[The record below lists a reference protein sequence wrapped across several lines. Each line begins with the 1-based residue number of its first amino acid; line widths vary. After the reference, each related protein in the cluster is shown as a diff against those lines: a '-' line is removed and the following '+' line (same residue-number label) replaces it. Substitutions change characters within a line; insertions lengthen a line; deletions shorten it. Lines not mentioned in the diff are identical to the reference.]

1 MSNRTQL
8 IAVIGMLALIFG
20 AYLGALGLVAY
31 YDKKEHEK
39 RGEPPRF
46 DERQRIIRLQAG
58 NHALY
63 ALIAFLIL
71 WTILDQLGYDWV
83 GNIWSML
90 FCALFLVWGVWSA
103 DCIFHDGFIGW
114 KEQKNIP
121 NSYALTY
128 TVMLLM
134 PTNNFHSAG
143 VTDSWLPE
151 IFVFADAVILGTVVL
166 YKLRKEKRAEREGDA
181 L

>member
-1 MSNRTQL
+1 MSNRTQF
-8 IAVIGMLALIFG
+8 IAIIGMLALIFG

-46 DERQRIIRLQAG
+46 DERQRIARLRAG

-63 ALIAFLIL
+63 ALIAFLVL
-71 WTILDQLGYDWV
+71 WTILDQLGYDWL

-90 FCALFLVWGVWSA
+90 FCALFLVWGVWAA
-103 DCIFHDGFIGW
+103 DCILHDGFIGW
-114 KEQKNIP
+114 KEQKNIS

-128 TVMLLM
+128 TVMMLM
-134 PTNNFHSAG
+134 PTNNFRSMGITA
-143 VTDSWLPE
+143 SWLPE
-151 IFVFADAVILGTVVL
+151 LFIFADAVVLCAVVL
-166 YKLRKEKRAEREGDA
+166 YKHRKEKRVEREEGA

>member
-1 MSNRTQL
+1 MADRTQF
-8 IAVIGMLALIFG
+8 IANIGMLALILGAYFG
-20 AYLGALGLVAY
+20 ALALIGY

-39 RGEPPRF
+39 RGESPRF
-46 DERQRIIRLQAG
+46 DERQRIARLRAG
-58 NHALY
+58 NRALY

-71 WTILDQLGYDWV
+71 WTVLDRLAYGWL

-103 DCIFHDGFIGW
+103 DCILHDGFTGW

-128 TVMLLM
+128 TVMMLM
-134 PTNNFHSAG
+134 PTNNFCSMGITA
-143 VTDSWLPE
+143 SWLPMV
-151 IFVFADAVILGTVVL
+151 FVLADTAALGVVVL
-166 YKLRKEKRAEREGDA
+166 YKYRKEKRAEKEEDA

>member
-1 MSNRTQL
+1 MSDKTQFVA
-8 IAVIGMLALIFG
+8 IIGMLALIFG
-20 AYLGALGLVAY
+20 AYLGALGLIGY
-31 YDKKEHEK
+31 YGRKEHEK

-46 DERQRIIRLQAG
+46 DERQRVVRLRAG

-71 WTILDQLGYDWV
+71 WTILSQLDYAWL

-90 FCALFLVWGVWSA
+90 FCALFLVWGVWAA
-103 DCIFHDGFIGW
+103 DCIVHDGFIGW

-121 NSYALTY
+121 NSYALSY
-128 TVMLLM
+128 TAMMILPARSVD
-134 PTNNFHSAG
+134 SIA
-143 VTDSWLPE
+143 DSWLPVV
-151 IFVFADAVILGTVVL
+151 FVFADAIVL
-166 YKLRKEKRAEREGDA
+166 SFALLYTYIRGKRAKKEDT

>member
-1 MSNRTQL
+1 MSNRTQF
-8 IAVIGMLALIFG
+8 IAIIGMLALIFG
-20 AYLGALGLVAY
+20 AYLGALALIGY
-31 YDKKEHEK
+31 YDRKEHEK

-46 DERQRIIRLQAG
+46 DERQRIARLRAG

-63 ALIAFLIL
+63 ALIIVLIL
-71 WTILDQLGYDWV
+71 WTVLDQLGYDWL

-103 DCIFHDGFIGW
+103 DCILHDGFIGW
-114 KEQKNIP
+114 REQKNIP

-128 TVMLLM
+128 TVMMLVPASHLR
-134 PTNNFHSAG
+134 SIAS
-143 VTDSWLPE
+143 SWLPE
-151 IFVFADAVILGTVVL
+151 VFAFADAAVLCIVVL
-166 YKLRKEKRAEREGDA
+166 YKYRKEKRAEREEDA

>member
-1 MSNRTQL
+1 MSNRTQF

-46 DERQRIIRLQAG
+46 DERQRIVRLRAG

-63 ALIAFLIL
+63 ALIVFLIL
-71 WTILDQLGYDWV
+71 WTVLDRLDYAWL

-103 DCIFHDGFIGW
+103 DCILHDGFIGW

-128 TVMLLM
+128 TMLMLM
-134 PTNNFHSAG
+134 PASNLRSTAA
-143 VTDSWLPE
+143 SWLPAA
-151 IFVFADAVILGTVVL
+151 FVLADAAALGIVVL
-166 YKLRKEKRAEREGDA
+166 YKYGKEKRAEREEDA